1 MRSQYDFSAGYIS
14 KRIRATLDQNVSNV
28 KANQERF
35 LWHEIESPQRL
46 GEVRMAAMR
55 RFLDHFPQG
64 LEAGRYRAEVLT
76 SLPFEDRAFD
86 LALCS
91 HSLFTFSDQLSKD
104 FHVAAIEEM
113 CRVSG
118 EARVFPLLESY
129 AVHTRLVPFVFQ
141 RDGNR
146 MLVAS
151 HKPAKSS
158 GA

>member
-1 MRSQYDFSAGYIS
+1 
-14 KRIRATLDQNVSNV
+14 
-28 KANQERF
+28 
-35 LWHEIESPQRL
+35 
-46 GEVRMAAMR
+46 MAAMR
-55 RFLDHFPQG
+55 RFLDDFPQG
-64 LEAGRYRAEVLT
+64 LEAKRYRAEVLT
-76 SLPFEDRAFD
+76 SLLFQDRAFD

-91 HSLFTFSDQLSKD
+91 HFLLTFSDHLSKD

-129 AVHTRLVPFVFQ
+129 AVHTRLVPCVFQ
-141 RDGNR
+141 HDGNR

-158 GA
+158 GT